1 MPFSA
6 AAPTSPAEVNEAIAA
21 LSARLGALRDEGL
34 ALEGELDTAFSS
46 ESLSR
51 CAAMVAAQT
60 RIAAVARRTRARRT
74 AARLR
79 ADAAL
84 ATAVTAATV
93 ASWDFQEEVKPVPH
107 EDDDFAA
114 MSCLA
119 PLALLFCGDTGLAN
133 DVASHLAGD
142 ERALFAPKP
151 VVVFERYSHDTR
163 ALFHEHGQRHRRW
176 GARPERGA
184 GPEAEHRAFGQ

>member
-1 MPFSA
+1 M
-6 AAPTSPAEVNEAIAA
+6 E
-21 LSARLGALRDEGL
+21 
-34 ALEGELDTAFSS
+34 
-46 ESLSR
+46 
-51 CAAMVAAQT
+51 
-60 RIAAVARRTRARRT
+60 
-74 AARLR
+74 
-79 ADAAL
+79 
-84 ATAVTAATV
+84 ATV

-184 GPEAEHRAFGQ
+184 RPEAEHRAFGQ